1 MGYSNTG
8 PFTNNVT
15 PPGVSATFLNNVE
28 NFLDTVNS
36 LATDANNTSDSNG
49 NATVVTINVPN
60 NGALRSK
67 DSGGTVRQIVQ
78 LDSSNNLNIVAG
90 GNNRISLKTSGG
102 TEIARVNASGLSL
115 ISGTFALLTGSLA
128 RISSFSGTAT
138 TTSTNFNHNLG
149 AVPDIIMLT
158 LTIVSSTAHMI
169 TYDPTSLT
177 STQVKVQSDGT
188 NTFAGLAIKF

>member
-1 MGYSNTG
+1 M
-8 PFTNNVT
+8 NN
-15 PPGVSATFLNNVE
+15 LE

-67 DSGGTVRQIVQ
+67 DSGGTVRQIIQ
-78 LDSSNNLNIVAG
+78 LDTSNNLNIVAG